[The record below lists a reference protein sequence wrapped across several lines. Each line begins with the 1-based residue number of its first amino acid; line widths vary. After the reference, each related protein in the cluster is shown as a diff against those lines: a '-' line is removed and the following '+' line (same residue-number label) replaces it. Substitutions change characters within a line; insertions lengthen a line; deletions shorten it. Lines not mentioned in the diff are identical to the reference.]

1 MMNFKDI
8 SWQVTEPE
16 YRASKN
22 LSYSTLATFL
32 REGLPGL
39 KKTLDGE
46 KKSSSSLLFGS
57 LFDTMLTGAEDFDK
71 LFLVGDFKQPTQ
83 AVLNIINELFLQ
95 L

>member
-1 MMNFKDI
+1 MNFKDI

-39 KKTLDGE
+39 KRVLDGE
-46 KKSSSSLLFGS
+46 KKALRHC
-57 LFDTMLTGAEDFDK
+57 
-71 LFLVGDFKQPTQ
+71 FLVVYLTQ
-83 AVLNIINELFLQ
+83 C
-95 L
+95 